1 MATRCTSWAVV
12 EHASPRGAMEA
23 RRFPEPEVVG
33 SIPTA
38 GVFSLCMLA
47 PKRGS
52 VPQKLSPSW
61 VRTSDLQVNSLT
73 RYRLRHGG
81 CVGKDPPPAG
91 LEPATTRLR
100 ALRSTD

>member
-1 MATRCTSWAVV
+1 
-12 EHASPRGAMEA
+12 MEA

-38 GVFSLCMLA
+38 GAFSPRARSKGLGARLEN
-47 PKRGS
+47 
-52 VPQKLSPSW
+52 LSPSW

-81 CVGKDPPPAG
+81 IGE
-91 LEPATTRLR
+91 LSMATVV
-100 ALRSTD
+100 